1 MQFKAKEKDFGI
13 TLLLLLETRKKE
25 ADNITEK
32 YPDRIPVICEK
43 AKGSSISDIDK
54 TKYLVPKDLTAHQ
67 FLYIIRKRLK
77 LSKEQS
83 LWLFVNGKQA
93 IKGDTL
99 MLQAYEKMKDP
110 DGFLYIMYSGENVY
124 GNK

>member
-1 MQFKAKEKDFGI
+1 MQFKAKAKEFEK
-13 TLLLLLETRKKE
+13 RKEE
-25 ADNITEK
+25 ADKILQK
-32 YPDRIPVICEK
+32 YTDRIPVICEK
-43 AKGSSISDIDK
+43 AKGSAVPDIDK

-67 FLYIIRKRLK
+67 FSYIIRKRLK

-99 MLQAYEKMKDP
+99 MSQVYEKMKDP
-110 DGFLYIMYSGENVY
+110 DGFLYIIYSGENVY
-124 GNK
+124 GF